1 MKTTEHQKNLCF
13 LLTFLPLKQ
22 FNLTKIH
29 FLIVCRNHL
38 PLICKFKMGMKC
50 SIGGSSLAAVYNMS
64 SFFSLGFYAN
74 MIKEA
79 LEKTISEGKVCVLAD
94 Y

>member
-1 MKTTEHQKNLCF
+1 
-13 LLTFLPLKQ
+13 
-22 FNLTKIH
+22 
-29 FLIVCRNHL
+29 
-38 PLICKFKMGMKC
+38 MGMKC
-50 SIGGSSLAAVYNMS
+50 SIDGSSLAAVYNYMS

-79 LEKTISEGKVCVLAD
+79 LEKTISEGKVCLLAD

>member
-1 MKTTEHQKNLCF
+1 MKNIGWCF

-22 FNLTKIH
+22 FNLIKTH
-29 FLIVCRNHL
+29 FIVVCKNHL
-38 PLICKFKMGMKC
+38 PLICEFNIEMKC
-50 SIGGSSLAAVYNMS
+50 SIYGSSLAAVCNMS

-79 LEKTISEGKVCVLAD
+79 LENTISEGKVCLLAD